1 MNSATTYIYIYTHTV
16 YLYNTY
22 VVSAWAL
29 PGTSVRLFCLTQT
42 DPDRPTSVWWSKKE
56 TAPHPKYFGPHHHL
70 HQENR
75 KPHAFDPHSTPLLIQ
90 SLLTQPRTPSS
101 LPCFIHG
108 YGHTNSSSCHHCF
121 PNYSGHLNG
130 STGQIGSSA
139 RVCGTLGWIPVPMRS
154 VWTPIGFHRPVITST
169 PTLKV
174 IFTPKHHLLKRSP
187 RSALQDVEIA
197 FFFIFVYFVSPE
209 SP

>member
-1 MNSATTYIYIYTHTV
+1 MNNATTYIYTHTV

-42 DPDRPTSVWWSKKE
+42 DPLRFGGQKRKPHRIPNILDHIITSIKK
-56 TAPHPKYFGPHHHL
+56 
-70 HQENR
+70 NR

-90 SLLTQPRTPSS
+90 SPPTQPRTPSS

-139 RVCGTLGWIPVPMRS
+139 RVCGTLDWIPVPMRS

-174 IFTPKHHLLKRSP
+174 IFAPKHHLLKRSP